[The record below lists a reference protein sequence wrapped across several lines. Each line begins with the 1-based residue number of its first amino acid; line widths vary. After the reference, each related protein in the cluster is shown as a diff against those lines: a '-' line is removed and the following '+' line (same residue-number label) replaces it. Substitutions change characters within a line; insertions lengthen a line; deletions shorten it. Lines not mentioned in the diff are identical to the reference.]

1 MRRRAVSGLWNATHG
16 SGVLLT
22 VTKLPGSGSFIGNLI
37 LLLPSMGRLGNGC
50 FVFSSLFTQTCRQGT
65 ERMLLCVLKAHLE
78 ERRMEVWV
86 KASVLLVLVLSGDC
100 QNGRNKIFKDMII
113 FHRGLRKFP

>member
-1 MRRRAVSGLWNATHG
+1 MRSGVVRSLWNTTHG

-22 VTKLPGSGSFIGNLI
+22 VNKLPGSGSFIGNLI

-50 FVFSSLFTQTCRQGT
+50 FVFSSLLTQTCKQGT
-65 ERMLLCVLKAHLE
+65 ELMLLCVLKAHLE

-86 KASVLLVLVLSGDC
+86 KASVPSSSGPFWGLPKWEE
-100 QNGRNKIFKDMII
+100 QN
-113 FHRGLRKFP
+113 L